1 MAIANDI
8 PLALANR
15 FTVKVDAP
23 GEIDLGSWAKVDGL
37 DVTFDVVEYR
47 AGDAWNSRWYCPG
60 ATKYSTVKLS
70 RAVTADTE
78 KVKKWLSDTAK
89 NHKPGLMVIE
99 LKDSADKKVFTW
111 EMRSAMPSKWS
122 VGGFDAGTSKI
133 ATEQLEVVHLGFL
146 DDDTSKHG
154 LRVHQVRVIGAPDE
168 ATLRRAI
175 ERRRI
180 KRIRTAVG
188 DCSSRMAISSVLS
201 PNK

>member
-1 MAIANDI
+1 MPIANDV

-99 LKDSADKKVFTW
+99 LKDSADKKVFT
-111 EMRSAMPSKWS
+111 
-122 VGGFDAGTSKI
+122 
-133 ATEQLEVVHLGFL
+133 
-146 DDDTSKHG
+146 
-154 LRVHQVRVIGAPDE
+154 
-168 ATLRRAI
+168 
-175 ERRRI
+175 
-180 KRIRTAVG
+180 
-188 DCSSRMAISSVLS
+188 
-201 PNK
+201 

>member
-1 MAIANDI
+1 MPIADDV

-89 NHKPGLMVIE
+89 SHKPGLMVIE
-99 LKDSADKKVFTW
+99 LKDSADKPVFTW
-111 EMRSAMPSKWS
+111 EMRSAMPAKWS
-122 VGGFDAGTSKI
+122 VSGFDASTSKI

-146 DDDTSKHG
+146 DDD
-154 LRVHQVRVIGAPDE
+154 IA
-168 ATLRRAI
+168 
-175 ERRRI
+175 
-180 KRIRTAVG
+180 
-188 DCSSRMAISSVLS
+188 
-201 PNK
+201 

>member
-1 MAIANDI
+1 MPIANDV

-78 KVKKWLSDTAK
+78 KVRKWLSDTAK
-89 NHKPGLMVIE
+89 SH
-99 LKDSADKKVFTW
+99 
-111 EMRSAMPSKWS
+111 RSRCRVPVGSWATMCTIAPSSSTTGW
-122 VGGFDAGTSKI
+122 T
-133 ATEQLEVVHLGFL
+133 
-146 DDDTSKHG
+146 
-154 LRVHQVRVIGAPDE
+154 
-168 ATLRRAI
+168 RAV
-175 ERRRI
+175 
-180 KRIRTAVG
+180 A
-188 DCSSRMAISSVLS
+188 
-201 PNK
+201 

>member
-1 MAIANDI
+1 MPIADDM

-78 KVKKWLSDTAK
+78 KVRKWLSDTAK
-89 NHKPGLMVIE
+89 SHKPGLMVIE
-99 LKDSADKKVFTW
+99 LKDSRRQAGLH
-111 EMRSAMPSKWS
+111 
-122 VGGFDAGTSKI
+122 VGDAQRD
-133 ATEQLEVVHLGFL
+133 AVEVVGQR
-146 DDDTSKHG
+146 
-154 LRVHQVRVIGAPDE
+154 LRCRHQQDRHRATRSRAPR
-168 ATLRRAI
+168 LP
-175 ERRRI
+175 RRRHRLI
-180 KRIRTAVG
+180 GR
-188 DCSSRMAISSVLS
+188 
-201 PNK
+201 